1 MHVPTGMVYVPAGSF
16 TYGTGTTVATVAL
29 DGFCL
34 SRFHVTNAE
43 YKVFLN
49 ATGSVNYPS

>member
-1 MHVPTGMVYVPAGSF
+1 MVYVPAGSF